1 MVKRKKLIS
10 FSLFVLPSAS
20 SQNDTV
26 SVPFFLAGTHPLF
39 PAKTPSSSTP
49 SPPLFPQYSLHL
61 FYSLSLSLSTITK
74 HTLSLSLTHKM
85 LELRLV
91 QGSLLKK
98 VMESIKDL
106 VNDANF
112 DCSATGFSLQAMDS
126 SHVALVSLLLRSEG
140 FEHYRCD
147 RNLSMG
153 MNLGNMAKMLRCAGN
168 DDIVTIKADDG
179 GDCVTFMFESPNQDK
194 IADFEMKLMD
204 IDSEH
209 LGIPEAEYEAI
220 VRMPSSEFARIC
232 KDLSSIGDTVVISVT
247 KEGVKFST
255 KGDIGTANI
264 VCRQNTSVDKPEEAT
279 IIEMQTPVSLTFALR
294 YMNSFTKA
302 TPLASQVTV
311 SLSSELPIVVEYKIA
326 EMGYLR
332 FYLAPKIEED
342 EEMGGQQPEP
352 VETKKQP
359 EKKPK
364 TEPKSNGEPKRRVMK
379 IDLDDEEEELKPK
392 VEVKSDADG
401 YVEVIGSKPGNGIV
415 KPKEEINGGD
425 DVMDV
430 KPKIENGTNGE
441 VQVMEE

>member
-1 MVKRKKLIS
+1 
-10 FSLFVLPSAS
+10 
-20 SQNDTV
+20 
-26 SVPFFLAGTHPLF
+26 
-39 PAKTPSSSTP
+39 
-49 SPPLFPQYSLHL
+49 
-61 FYSLSLSLSTITK
+61 
-74 HTLSLSLTHKM
+74 M

-194 IADFEMKLMD
+194 ISDFEMKLMD

-220 VRMPSSEFARIC
+220 VRMPSTEFARIC
-232 KDLSSIGDTVVISVT
+232 KDLSSIGDTVMISVT
-247 KEGVKFST
+247 KEGIKFST

-311 SLSSELPIVVEYKIA
+311 SLSSELPVVVEYKIA

-359 EKKPK
+359 VKKPK
-364 TEPKSNGEPKRRVMK
+364 TNGEPKRRVMK
-379 IDLDDEEEELKPK
+379 IDLDDEEEAELKPK
-392 VEVKSDADG
+392 VESDTNGGADG

-415 KPKEEINGGD
+415 KPKVEIDGD
-425 DVMDV
+425 GDEVMDV
-430 KPKIENGTNGE
+430 KPKIETETNGE
-441 VQVMEE
+441 AQVMDEE